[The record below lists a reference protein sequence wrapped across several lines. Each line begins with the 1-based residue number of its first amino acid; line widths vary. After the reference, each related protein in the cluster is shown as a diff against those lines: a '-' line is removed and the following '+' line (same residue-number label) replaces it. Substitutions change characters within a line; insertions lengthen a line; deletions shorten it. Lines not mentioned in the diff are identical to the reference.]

1 MGTALHAA
9 EDLLGAVRTARL
21 QASAAVI
28 SALLGCVSEC
38 DSWVAAI
45 ARSGVL
51 PPGAP
56 AKSQQIT
63 AALMEFMALREAAAN
78 ESGRRA
84 PALTPGTSMDL
95 RTSPADGGIDASSR
109 VLRVD
114 ADRLD
119 AMADILGELIVAK
132 NGLSH
137 LAAQA
142 GALDTRFARA
152 LTVNQTIIDRLV
164 GDLHRELGNLR
175 MVPLGRTLRRFP
187 RLVRDIADKLGKQ
200 VSLEIKGDDVE
211 ADKAVVDGLFEP
223 MLHVLRNAVD
233 HGIEEASA
241 RHRAGKP
248 LNGLIVVQAK
258 REGDHVVI
266 TIADDGPGIDSSKV
280 RAAATESGL
289 RTAAAVDALDDASA
303 LDLIFAPGLS
313 TAATVSD
320 ISGRG
325 VGMDVVRTGIEALG
339 GRVAISSLAGKGTTL
354 RLTLPQAVIITTVMV
369 ATVGQERFGI
379 PMDAIV
385 ETARFPIDRVTPIRS
400 GAAFVLRNRTIPLLR
415 LADLLDVSAPKSGD
429 ADVKVLIAEAGD
441 QRVGIEVDDFAERID
456 VLLRPMTGLL
466 ASMPGILGTALLGD
480 GAVLMVLDVP
490 ELVG

>member
-1 MGTALHAA
+1 M
-9 EDLLGAVRTARL
+9 
-21 QASAAVI
+21 
-28 SALLGCVSEC
+28 
-38 DSWVAAI
+38 
-45 ARSGVL
+45 
-51 PPGAP
+51 
-56 AKSQQIT
+56 
-63 AALMEFMALREAAAN
+63 
-78 ESGRRA
+78 
-84 PALTPGTSMDL
+84 
-95 RTSPADGGIDASSR
+95 
-109 VLRVD
+109 
-114 ADRLD
+114 
-119 AMADILGELIVAK
+119 
-132 NGLSH
+132 
-137 LAAQA
+137 
-142 GALDTRFARA
+142 
-152 LTVNQTIIDRLV
+152 
-164 GDLHRELGNLR
+164 
-175 MVPLGRTLRRFP
+175 
-187 RLVRDIADKLGKQ
+187 
-200 VSLEIKGDDVE
+200 
-211 ADKAVVDGLFEP
+211 DGLFEP

-339 GRVAISSLAGKGTTL
+339 GRVAISSLAGKGTIL

-415 LADLLDVSAPKSGD
+415 LADLLDVSATKSGD